1 MKRAQAGFTLVELIV
16 VMVIV
21 GILAGILTTFLTPA
35 IYNYFAGA
43 RRAQLTDAAEG
54 AMRLVSRDVRVS
66 VPMSV
71 RLLAPPM
78 TSPNNQCIGMVPTSA
93 GGRFRAAPDVTW
105 DATATPANASQS
117 AQAGFAVQVFDVF
130 TPLAAPG
137 AGDWILIG
145 NQSATDVYNAANHG
159 QYAGGPAAVLPN
171 ASLGQARIALAAS
184 MPVPAGYD
192 GNRFFVVPAAQNV
205 VAYVCD
211 QPGVDA
217 KGTGKGT
224 LYRVSGLG
232 FNSLPNCPAVTNA
245 SPIVATHVAGC
256 SFRYDPNP
264 GATQESGYAE
274 VDITLQEENE
284 IVRLTFGVHVENVP

>member
-1 MKRAQAGFTLVELIV
+1 MKRATRGFTLVELIV
-16 VMVIV
+16 VMVIIGV
-21 GILAGILTTFLTPA
+21 LAGILTTFLTPA
-35 IYNYFAGA
+35 INNYFAGA

-54 AMRLVSRDVRVS
+54 AMRLVSRDVRAS

-71 RLLAPPM
+71 RLLAPPIA
-78 TSPNNQCIGMVPTSA
+78 SPNNQCIGMAPTSA
-93 GGRFRAAPDVTW
+93 GGRFRAAPDVIW

-117 AQAGFAVQVFDVF
+117 AQAGFTVQVFDVF
-130 TPLAAPG
+130 TPLTAPA

-145 NQSATDVYNAANHG
+145 NQSTPDVYNTANHG
-159 QYAGGPAAVLPN
+159 QYAGGAAAVLPN
-171 ASLGQARIALAAS
+171 ASLGQARIALAAA

-192 GNRFFVVPAAQNV
+192 GNRFFVVPSAQGV

-217 KGTGKGT
+217 KGTGRGT

-232 FNSLPNCPAVTNA
+232 FNSPASCPAVTNA
-245 SPIVATHVAGC
+245 SSIVATHVAAC
-256 SFRYDPNP
+256 TFRYDPNP

-274 VDITLQEENE
+274 VDLTLQEENE
-284 IVRLTFGVHVENVP
+284 IVRLTFGVHVENIP

>member
-1 MKRAQAGFTLVELIV
+1 MKRASGGFTLVELIV

-21 GILAGILTTFLTPA
+21 GVLAGILTTFLTPA
-35 IYNYFAGA
+35 ISNYLAGA

-54 AMRLVSRDVRVS
+54 AMRLISRDVRVS

-71 RLLAPPM
+71 RLLTAPVG
-78 TSPNNQCIGMVPTSA
+78 SNNQCIGMVPTSA
-93 GGRFRAAPDVTW
+93 GGRFRAAPDVVW
-105 DATATPANASQS
+105 DASAPPANVSQS
-117 AQAGFAVQVFDVF
+117 VQPGFSVQVFDVF
-130 TPLAAPG
+130 TPLAAPA

-145 NQSATDVYNAANHG
+145 NQSTSDIYNAANHG
-159 QYAGGPAAVLPN
+159 QYAGGAAAALPSP
-171 ASLGQARIALAAS
+171 SLGQARIALAAA

-192 GNRFFVVPAAQNV
+192 GNRFFVVPAAQGV

-217 KGTGKGT
+217 KGSGKGT

-232 FNSLPNCPAVTNA
+232 FNAPGACPAVAAA
-245 SPIVATHVAGC
+245 SPIVATHVAAC
-256 SFRYDPNP
+256 AFRYAPNP

-284 IVRLTFGVHVENVP
+284 IVRLSFGAHVENVP